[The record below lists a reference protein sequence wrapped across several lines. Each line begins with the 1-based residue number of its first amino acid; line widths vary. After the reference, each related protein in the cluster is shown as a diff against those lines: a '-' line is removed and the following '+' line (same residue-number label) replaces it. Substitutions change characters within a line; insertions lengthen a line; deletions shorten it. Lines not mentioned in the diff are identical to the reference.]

1 MNHQNFERTLHFR
14 VILWSTLVGVSAHPP
29 SPEHAGVLQYTS
41 CGGGV
46 WASNDV
52 VFSRVVAA
60 CPPKSRPDIWRHEVV
75 ALRLSERDPI
85 NQLCGCGKWLSGDMY
100 VSPAMKAVGDGE
112 HEKSQIRRQHVARDT
127 SQPRRVESI
136 INAFGLGADSE
147 RHSLSIDLERS
158 ASAWISNQARGP
170 AEFKHIIKRRKRN

>member
-1 MNHQNFERTLHFR
+1 MECLLTPPHPN
-14 VILWSTLVGVSAHPP
+14 TLVYYNTRAVAVESGRQTMSSFQES
-29 SPEHAGVLQYTS
+29 SPLVPR
-41 CGGGV
+41 
-46 WASNDV
+46 
-52 VFSRVVAA
+52 RVD
-60 CPPKSRPDIWRHEVV
+60 PTWRHEVV

-136 INAFGLGADSE
+136 IMNAFGLGADQE
-147 RHSLSIDLERS
+147 RHS
-158 ASAWISNQARGP
+158 
-170 AEFKHIIKRRKRN
+170 